1 LLAVLESALRMKY
14 QVGERVG
21 FKVQAP
27 VQEDK
32 YGRRGRG
39 DRGESGP
46 QDCGIGTVK
55 SLLQAQNA
63 YILSMSGV
71 QYTVSEDDILGEA
84 SWNAESG
91 KWQINSI

>member
-1 LLAVLESALRMKY
+1 MKY
-14 QVGERVG
+14 QVGEKVG

-27 VQEDK
+27 AQEDK

-39 DRGESGP
+39 DRGEYGP

-55 SLLQAQNA
+55 SLVEKENA

-71 QYTVSEDDILGEA
+71 QYTVAEEDILGKA

-91 KWQINSI
+91 KWQMDKI